1 MRRSRKKSVKRGGM
15 DDEGFEEQG
24 PMDIGELNDENSMPA
39 ENLPNV
45 NRQYNE
51 NENYENGDTAGP
63 MDINELNGEQMDT
76 EYEGQTDVESDMDG
90 GKRKTKKR
98 RASKKQTRKTMK
110 KRNGRKNKKTKKN
123 RKTGKKGGALYGT
136 GVGANCY
143 DPNFSI
149 YNTRELSLFPY
160 RPTK

>member
-1 MRRSRKKSVKRGGM
+1 MRTRKNKRVKRGGM
-15 DDEGFEEQG
+15 DDDGFQEQG
-24 PMDIGELNDENSMPA
+24 PMDIGELNDENNNFNEMPR

-45 NRQYNE
+45 NNEYNE
-51 NENYENGDTAGP
+51 NEYNDEP
-63 MDINELNGEQMDT
+63 MNINELNGEPMD
-76 EYEGQTDVESDMDG
+76 EGQTDVESDMDG
-90 GKRKTKKR
+90 GKRKKKTRRINKKR
-98 RASKKQTRKTMK
+98 TRKTMK

-149 YNTRELSLFPY
+149 YNTRELTLFPY